1 MTLEEKKIIEKK
13 AAKNIANYELKKTD
27 WYVTRYAETGTPIPA
42 AITTY
47 RTALRD
53 KCNAIETAVNACVTE
68 EDFNALFEIPMDDEG
83 NFTGYA
89 VIENWPTLEE

>member
-13 AAKNIANYELKKTD
+13 AAKNIAQYELQKTD
-27 WYVTRYAETGTPIPA
+27 WYVTRQAETGTPIPA
-42 AITTY
+42 AIATH
-47 RTALRD
+47 RAALRD

>member
-13 AAKNIANYELKKTD
+13 AAKNMAQYELKKTD
-27 WYVTRYAETGTPIPA
+27 WYVTRHAEIGTPIPA
-42 AITTY
+42 AIATY

-53 KCNAIETAVNACVTE
+53 KCTAIETAVNACVTE